1 MHVIIAADFPLF
13 CSNSAQSRQNARLKN
28 RLFCLK
34 FCRQNL
40 SKPSLNTLIK
50 AASLTASDLSALLL
64 PVWVSPP
71 VSPIMTLLG
80 IFLFLFNINWHCVS
94 GDNGSIEGNCWSKSN
109 GNPSSSVR
117 AASLMWFIFIAKG
130 NSWPALRKSSLLLGN
145 VIFKMF
151 CSQIL
156 PAIHTKLNM
165 LSFRLWFYSV
175 LLLII
180 ISVMRFIHEP
190 PARILGATLS
200 MALINWLIDWLTV

>member
-1 MHVIIAADFPLF
+1 MLLLLPLIFPY
-13 CSNSAQSRQNARLKN
+13 SAQILLKN
-28 RLFCLK
+28 AL

-40 SKPSLNTLIK
+40 SKPSLNTLMK
-50 AASLTASDLSALLL
+50 AASFTASDISALLL
-64 PVWVSPP
+64 PVWVAPP

-94 GDNGSIEGNCWSKSN
+94 GDNGSIEGNCWSKSK
-109 GNPSSSVR
+109 GKPSSSVR

-145 VIFKMF
+145 LIFKMF
-151 CSQIL
+151 CNQIL
-156 PAIHTKLNM
+156 PVIHTKLNM

-190 PARILGATLS
+190 PARILGETQ
-200 MALINWLIDWLTV
+200 IYDTNKLIDRLIDYLKKYLL